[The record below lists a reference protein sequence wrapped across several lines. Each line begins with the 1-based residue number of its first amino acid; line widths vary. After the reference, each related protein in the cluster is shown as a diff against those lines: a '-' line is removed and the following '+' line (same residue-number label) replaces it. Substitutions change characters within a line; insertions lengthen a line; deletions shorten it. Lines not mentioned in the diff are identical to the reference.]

1 MAKGKKFLQEIV
13 EEEVDEIAE
22 KVAEAEPELLVEEEV
37 QQHKK
42 MSKEEFL
49 KSVGLGH
56 RPGSH
61 RAITAWEEYQAT

>member
-13 EEEVDEIAE
+13 EEEVDE
-22 KVAEAEPELLVEEEV
+22 VAEVEPELLVEEEEV

-61 RAITAWEEYQAT
+61 SAISAWEEYQAT

>member
-13 EEEVDEIAE
+13 E
-22 KVAEAEPELLVEEEV
+22 EEEV

-61 RAITAWEEYQAT
+61 RAISAWEEYQAT